1 MCHLN
6 HYFFINRSRR
16 IEKIY
21 IYTCYLLANPP
32 HKLLPTVE
40 ERRKQETIRKQP
52 CQRTGKTCSRKSED
66 RYKDQTDQC
75 AGNHLK
81 YTGKV
86 QQSRKSPFPGY
97 KMPHGFSNDIDTIL
111 FWSIEDLHFS
121 AELMV
126 YLVRYCVS
134 KGDKSLH
141 FIQIKWHWHGMRKK
155 LLLWNRPK
163 VKPPSPKQTPS

>member
-40 ERRKQETIRKQP
+40 ECRKQETIRKQP

-81 YTGKV
+81 YTGKY
-86 QQSRKSPFPGY
+86 SKAGKAHSLD
-97 KMPHGFSNDIDTIL
+97 KKTNNID
-111 FWSIEDLHFS
+111 
-121 AELMV
+121 
-126 YLVRYCVS
+126 
-134 KGDKSLH
+134 
-141 FIQIKWHWHGMRKK
+141 Q
-155 LLLWNRPK
+155 
-163 VKPPSPKQTPS
+163 

>member
-81 YTGKV
+81 YTGKYSKAGKAHSLDKKTNNIDQRQKHIKAGV
-86 QQSRKSPFPGY
+86 GDQKLSGLCDNLCDIGTVRRSY
-97 KMPHGFSNDIDTIL
+97 KQIDQWTCKENDDNK
-111 FWSIEDLHFS
+111 DCCG
-121 AELMV
+121 V
-126 YLVRYCVS
+126 Y
-134 KGDKSLH
+134 
-141 FIQIKWHWHGMRKK
+141 
-155 LLLWNRPK
+155 
-163 VKPPSPKQTPS
+163 